1 MKNLFSRREVFS
13 IRKFSMGVAS
23 VMIAASLMVPSQA
36 NVQLL
41 KAKENIE
48 VQANKDINIRVLE
61 RDGGAVIELGATK
74 DLTDVDVNVM
84 LNGNR
89 VVAYHIASIKAGQ
102 KIEKKVT
109 KEQLE
114 TIKKLISNGQKTLPN
129 TAIVEKSVSQT
140 INIAGNSL
148 RVDVKYHVEDN
159 SVPEVKQE
167 KKEVKPTPEVKPE
180 QPKPE
185 IKPEQPK
192 PEVQPEKPVET
203 PSTPK
208 PEVKPEQ
215 PKPEVKPEQPKPE
228 VKPEQLKPEEKPEQP
243 KPELKPEQP
252 KPELKPEQPKPEVKP
267 EQSKPEVKPEQPKPE
282 VRPEQPKPEVKPEQP
297 KSEVKPEQ
305 PKPEVK
311 PEQPKPEVKP
321 EQPKPEVKPEQPKP
335 EVKPEQ
341 PKPEVKPEQPN
352 KQNKPEEKEENK
364 VVKFEDANLKRI
376 LLKKLKDYKG
386 VDEEDDG
393 LAGEYNIKIK
403 DKNYRKDKNDTEIY
417 EKDMEQLESFAIRG
431 FDEETFESFVGD
443 QQIKSIVGLEKAV
456 NLKQLT
462 ISGNPDDSRGALRNI
477 SPLRGLKNLELLRLS
492 HNDIID
498 ISPIEGL
505 TNLKHLF
512 LSHNQIKNIDAVKN
526 LTNLESL
533 DFARNIGEERIS
545 DISAIANLTKLKL
558 LGLSD
563 ANIPD
568 ISVLKN
574 LVNLETFMANDSK
587 IENISVLN
595 NAKNL
600 KILYLD
606 KNKITDVSVVKDL
619 VELTELY
626 LRNNNISEID
636 FSKLTKLSDVNV
648 EGNKISD
655 YSSLEKLTS
664 LKYVNLSKQH
674 VDLNREYTLDSNS
687 VEMDMPIIGLKSHAK
702 EGTIKVTSDNDKV
715 KASYDEKTNKVI
727 LSVTDEVMKEFANKK
742 LSVNLKVLYV
752 DKEDYKSE
760 ETNIDVNN
768 IKLNIKEKIVEPKKL
783 VVDGIVVTNKNKPVL
798 TKLTFAF
805 INKKNE
811 NEVIQ
816 KDTNLGMIGGVELT
830 KDEVYTV
837 TLNDNK
843 KYQMDEIDVVARE
856 EEGYTVLFNAKTNE
870 IIQNIEVKEVK
881 KEEIPKE
888 NDIETLDGITA
899 KVIDSTGKAIKDA
912 PFRLYEFD
920 GLIPN
925 IVRQA
930 RTGEDGTL
938 TLMSN
943 QLKPNK
949 KYELRIE
956 KRDTAFNRENVIFN
970 TDDDGDIVS
979 IDNKI
984 ITADSTGIIEFK
996 EERKNDNEIK
1006 TVKTYYKVVD
1016 GNGNPVENVELSVNG
1031 IRTKITTL
1039 KNARSNKD
1047 GIVELDVEAKVNGV
1061 DYIVNVSK
1069 NDQFNWEFKPDSV
1082 NLNVSENGVITYS
1095 DSEGKYTLTDYNG
1108 TKIPVFV
1115 VKRVDLNYLKTDLRE
1130 KIKEAEAELEKTP
1143 NKELTDIVNSAK
1155 EELAKSET
1163 LPIYVKG
1170 YIGNLT
1176 TALEKIKK
1184 SRVDE
1189 KPLKKGTIPE
1199 MLVRNGKTPE
1209 LNEVTVEFINKN
1221 NPKDKVVATSE
1232 NGMLSNVQLTV
1243 GEEYIIKVKG
1253 QGDEVLP
1260 NNLVL
1265 KEEEGEFIPY
1275 KVGTDEF
1282 YDSIDLD
1289 ELKKEEIIKED
1300 LSKIRDELEKLTNR
1314 ELRTEKGY
1322 VANEGNQ
1329 TANNAWINA
1338 RTEAEKILRN
1348 PNATK
1353 EQLETAISNL
1363 TEKINDALVGS
1374 EKTKVKKLIVSS
1386 NKDNED
1392 KLKLRAELNRAKTIE
1407 EVNAVA
1413 EKVGGKVTPPREN
1426 NTETKPE
1433 GSNPGTASEKPGGNN
1448 PGTTSEKPGESN
1460 PGTTPEKPKTEDG
1473 NIVAVKEA
1481 IAQNKLPGKGG
1492 LLLLDVEV
1500 KNTDVNKVGLV
1511 AYRDGVK
1518 TDNVTIDK
1526 FLTESTNKVSY
1537 TITVPKNETD
1547 KEIKYKFVAT
1557 VDGVETNKYLEKT
1570 QDAFVE
1576 EAKISNYSLENEVLQ
1591 GGGEGRLVLKGNNL
1605 TTSNVKIRVF
1615 DADSIEENTPLTNS
1629 IVYEKSNNNLVAKIN
1644 FPENNTN
1651 TSKSYKVK
1659 IYQNGKE
1666 VNITTLEGRDR
1677 RDKPTFTVVG
1687 KGQDSSKPVLS
1698 NLTITS
1704 YRTSGTGAVNDGVEK
1719 TETTVASNQVSKKTE
1734 VHLYGANLNEVKT
1747 KVKIV
1752 DQNGVEWP
1760 IEGAESDL
1768 VKMVLAGKSGVNNG
1782 ILGNGTFQIAEIILP
1797 GNLKE
1802 NMKFTYTFAV
1812 DGTNFDT
1819 THKVHA
1825 IVEKTGGQVDPA
1837 VKTITLKYQDETGK
1851 KIAEDKVLKAYSHF
1865 PVSVGKVDVAG
1876 YTFVKVKDISALND
1890 RIGEKTEITYVY
1902 KNSNSDSMTTEKPK
1916 VEDSNNG
1923 TQPAVNE
1930 DVKKLKEQLQNL
1942 VAKDLRTESN
1952 YKMSGTGEEIA
1963 WLNLRKKANEVLS
1976 KADSD
1981 RNELEIRINKLS
1993 AAIKTLE
2000 EANAQKNSNSTEV
2013 TPPNNNAAS
2022 TTEELEKV
2030 RKEAKSMV
2038 LNSEF
2043 IQDKTKYFKR
2053 IKEATTVEVLKVLIS
2068 EIDNL
2073 NNNGGKETT
2082 EEENIPES
2090 TDQLKSKLQK
2100 LVDNDL
2106 IKNEKFS
2113 QVTPELQSEYKK
2125 ARALANKLLNND
2137 ASKEELKE
2145 QIKVLETVIKKIV
2158 G

>member
-23 VMIAASLMVPSQA
+23 VMIAASLMVSSQA

-74 DLTDVDVNVM
+74 DLTDIDINVM

-89 VVAYHIASIKAGQ
+89 VVAYHIESIKAGQ

-129 TAIVEKSVSQT
+129 TAIVEKSISQI

-148 RVDVKYHVEDN
+148 RIDVKYHVEDN
-159 SVPEVKQE
+159 SVS
-167 KKEVKPTPEVKPE
+167 EVKP
-180 QPKPE
+180 
-185 IKPEQPK
+185 
-192 PEVQPEKPVET
+192 
-203 PSTPK
+203 
-208 PEVKPEQ
+208 
-215 PKPEVKPEQPKPE
+215 
-228 VKPEQLKPEEKPEQP
+228 
-243 KPELKPEQP
+243 
-252 KPELKPEQPKPEVKP
+252 
-267 EQSKPEVKPEQPKPE
+267 KPEVKPEQPKPE

-297 KSEVKPEQ
+297 KPEIKPEQSKPEVKPEQPKPVTKPEQPKSEVKPEQ
-305 PKPEVK
+305 PKPETKPEQPKPEVKLEQPKPEVKPEQPKPEVKPEQPKPEVKPEQPKPEVKPEQPKPEVKLEKPKPEVK

-352 KQNKPEEKEENK
+352 KQNKPEKKEENK

-870 IIQNIEVKEVK
+870 IIQNIEVKEVE
-881 KEEIPKE
+881 KEETPKE

-920 GLIPN
+920 ELIPN

-1016 GNGNPVENVELSVNG
+1016 ENGNPVENVEFSVNG

-1115 VKRVDLNYLKTDLRE
+1115 VKRVDLNYLKTDLRG

-1143 NKELTDIVNSAK
+1143 NKELTDIVTSAK

-1189 KPLKKGTIPE
+1189 KPLKKGVIPE

-1289 ELKKEEIIKED
+1289 ELKKEEITKED
-1300 LSKIRDELEKLTNR
+1300 LSKTRAELEKLTNR

-1338 RTEAEKILRN
+1338 RTEAEKVLKN

-1363 TEKINDALVGS
+1363 TEKTNDALVGS

-1433 GSNPGTASEKPGGNN
+1433 GSNPGTASEKPG
-1448 PGTTSEKPGESN
+1448 ESK
-1460 PGTTPEKPKTEDG
+1460 PGTTPEKLVTEDG
-1473 NIVAVKEA
+1473 NIVVVKEA

-1500 KNTDVNKVGLV
+1500 KNTDVNKVELV

-1537 TITVPKNETD
+1537 TITVPKNETS
-1547 KEIKYKFVAT
+1547 KEVIYKFVAT

-1615 DADSIEENTPLTNS
+1615 DADSIEENTTLTNS
-1629 IVYEKSNNNLVAKIN
+1629 VVYEKRNNNLVAKIN

-1704 YRTSGTGAVNDGVEK
+1704 YRTSGTGAVNDRVEK

-1768 VKMVLAGKSGVNNG
+1768 IKMVLAGKSGVNNG

-1837 VKTITLKYQDETGK
+1837 VKTITLKYQDETGE

-1916 VEDSNNG
+1916 VEDLNNG
-1923 TQPAVNE
+1923 TQPEVNE
-1930 DVKKLKEQLQNL
+1930 DVKKLKKQLQNL

-1952 YKMSGTGEEIA
+1952 YKMQGTGEETA
-1963 WLNLRKKANEVLS
+1963 WLNSRKNAEKTLVKVDVE
-1976 KADSD
+1976 KT
-1981 RNELEIRINKLS
+1981 ELELRIKKLTN
-1993 AAIKTLE
+1993 AIETLRV
-2000 EANAQKNSNSTEV
+2000 ANVQKNSNSPET
-2013 TPPNNNAAS
+2013 TPPNNNAAPA
-2022 TTEELEKV
+2022 TEELKLAKE
-2030 RKEAKSMV
+2030 EAKSKV

-2043 IQDKTKYFKR
+2043 IQDKNKYFKR
-2053 IKEATTVEVLKVLIS
+2053 IKEATTVEVLRVLIS
-2068 EIDNL
+2068 EIDDL
-2073 NNNGGKETT
+2073 NNNEDKETT
-2082 EEENIPES
+2082 EEENILES

-2106 IKNEKFS
+2106 RKNEQFS
-2113 QVTPELQSEYKK
+2113 QVTPELQTEYKK

-2145 QIKVLETVIKKIV
+2145 QIKVLETVIKKIA

>member
-1 MKNLFSRREVFS
+1 MKNIFGKKEVFS
-13 IRKFSMGVAS
+13 IRKLSMGAAS
-23 VMIAASLMVPSQA
+23 VMIASSLLVSPQT
-36 NVQLL
+36 NLHVL

-48 VQANKDINIRVLE
+48 VQVNKEIKVSIIEKN
-61 RDGGAVIELGATK
+61 GGAEVELTATK
-74 DLTDVDVNVM
+74 DLIDVDINVM
-84 LNGNR
+84 LNGTR
-89 VVAYHIASIKAGQ
+89 VTSYHIASIKAGGKIQ
-102 KIEKKVT
+102 KEVT
-109 KEQLE
+109 KDQLE
-114 TIKKLISNGQKTLPN
+114 AIKQLIANGKKTLPN
-129 TAIVEKSVSQT
+129 TAVVEKNVSQA
-140 INIAGNSL
+140 INIDGNNL
-148 RVDVKYHVEDN
+148 RVDVKYHVE
-159 SVPEVKQE
+159 
-167 KKEVKPTPEVKPE
+167 
-180 QPKPE
+180 
-185 IKPEQPK
+185 
-192 PEVQPEKPVET
+192 
-203 PSTPK
+203 
-208 PEVKPEQ
+208 
-215 PKPEVKPEQPKPE
+215 
-228 VKPEQLKPEEKPEQP
+228 EE
-243 KPELKPEQP
+243 LI
-252 KPELKPEQPKPEVKP
+252 
-267 EQSKPEVKPEQPKPE
+267 S
-282 VRPEQPKPEVKPEQP
+282 
-297 KSEVKPEQ
+297 VKPEQ

-341 PKPEVKPEQPN
+341 PKPEVKPEQP
-352 KQNKPEEKEENK
+352 KPEQPKPEVKPEQPKPEVKPEQPKPEVKPEQPKSEVKPEQPKPEVKPEQPKPEKTNEQNEPGKKEENK

-393 LAGEYNIKIK
+393 LAGEFNIKIK
-403 DKNYRKDKNDTEIY
+403 DKSYRKDKNDTEIY

-462 ISGNPDDSRGALRNI
+462 ISGNPDDSRGALRDI

-498 ISPIEGL
+498 ISPVEGL

-563 ANIPD
+563 TNIPD
-568 ISVLKN
+568 ISVLRN
-574 LVNLETFMANDSK
+574 LVNLETFMANDSR
-587 IENISVLN
+587 IEDISVLK

-648 EGNKISD
+648 QGNKISD
-655 YSSLEKLTS
+655 YSSLEKLTA
-664 LKYVNLSKQH
+664 LKYVNLSKQN
-674 VDLNREYTLDSNS
+674 VDLNREYILDSNS
-687 VEMDMPIIGLKSHAK
+687 VEMDMPIVGLKSHAK

-715 KASYDEKTNKVI
+715 KANYDEKTNKVT
-727 LSVTDEVMKEFANKK
+727 LSVTDDVMKEFANKK

-768 IKLNIKEKIVEPKKL
+768 IKLNVKS
-783 VVDGIVVTNKNKPVL
+783 
-798 TKLTFAF
+798 
-805 INKKNE
+805 
-811 NEVIQ
+811 
-816 KDTNLGMIGGVELT
+816 
-830 KDEVYTV
+830 
-837 TLNDNK
+837 
-843 KYQMDEIDVVARE
+843 VA
-856 EEGYTVLFNAKTNE
+856 
-870 IIQNIEVKEVK
+870 
-881 KEEIPKE
+881 
-888 NDIETLDGITA
+888 
-899 KVIDSTGKAIKDA
+899 S
-912 PFRLYEFD
+912 
-920 GLIPN
+920 
-925 IVRQA
+925 
-930 RTGEDGTL
+930 
-938 TLMSN
+938 
-943 QLKPNK
+943 
-949 KYELRIE
+949 
-956 KRDTAFNRENVIFN
+956 
-970 TDDDGDIVS
+970 
-979 IDNKI
+979 
-984 ITADSTGIIEFK
+984 
-996 EERKNDNEIK
+996 
-1006 TVKTYYKVVD
+1006 
-1016 GNGNPVENVELSVNG
+1016 
-1031 IRTKITTL
+1031 
-1039 KNARSNKD
+1039 SNKS
-1047 GIVELDVEAKVNGV
+1047 L
-1061 DYIVNVSK
+1061 
-1069 NDQFNWEFKPDSV
+1069 
-1082 NLNVSENGVITYS
+1082 
-1095 DSEGKYTLTDYNG
+1095 
-1108 TKIPVFV
+1108 
-1115 VKRVDLNYLKTDLRE
+1115 
-1130 KIKEAEAELEKTP
+1130 
-1143 NKELTDIVNSAK
+1143 
-1155 EELAKSET
+1155 
-1163 LPIYVKG
+1163 
-1170 YIGNLT
+1170 
-1176 TALEKIKK
+1176 
-1184 SRVDE
+1184 
-1189 KPLKKGTIPE
+1189 
-1199 MLVRNGKTPE
+1199 
-1209 LNEVTVEFINKN
+1209 
-1221 NPKDKVVATSE
+1221 
-1232 NGMLSNVQLTV
+1232 
-1243 GEEYIIKVKG
+1243 
-1253 QGDEVLP
+1253 
-1260 NNLVL
+1260 
-1265 KEEEGEFIPY
+1265 
-1275 KVGTDEF
+1275 
-1282 YDSIDLD
+1282 
-1289 ELKKEEIIKED
+1289 
-1300 LSKIRDELEKLTNR
+1300 RDELEKLTSR

-1322 VANEGNQ
+1322 IANEGNQ
-1329 TANNAWINA
+1329 PANNAWIDA
-1338 RTEAEKILRN
+1338 RTEAEKVLKN

-1353 EQLETAISNL
+1353 EQLKAAISNL
-1363 TEKINDALVGS
+1363 TEKTKATIVGS

-1407 EVNAVA
+1407 EVRAIA
-1413 EKVGGKVTPPREN
+1413 EKVGGKVTPPSEN
-1426 NTETKPE
+1426 NTETKPDKPE
-1433 GSNPGTASEKPGGNN
+1433 GSNLGTAL
-1448 PGTTSEKPGESN
+1448 EKPGESN

-1473 NIVAVKEA
+1473 NIVTIKEA
-1481 IAQNKLPGKGG
+1481 IVTKNLSGKGG
-1492 LLLLDVEV
+1492 LLLFDVEV

-1518 TDNVTIDK
+1518 TEKVTIDK

-1537 TITVPKNETD
+1537 TITVPKNETNKD
-1547 KEIKYKFVAT
+1547 VKYKFVVT

-1570 QDAFVE
+1570 QEAFVE

-1591 GGGEGRLVLKGNNL
+1591 GGGEGSLVLKGSNL

-1615 DADSIEENTPLTNS
+1615 NADSIEENTPLTNS
-1629 IVYEKSNNNLVAKIN
+1629 VVYEKRNNDLVAKIN

-1651 TSKSYKVK
+1651 ISKSYKVK

-1687 KGQDSSKPVLS
+1687 KGQDTSKPVLS

-1768 VKMVLAGKSGVNNG
+1768 IKMVLAGKSGVNNG

-1825 IVEKTGGQVDPA
+1825 IVEKTGGQVDLV

-1865 PVSVGKVDVAG
+1865 PVSVGKADLTG
-1876 YTFVKVKDISALND
+1876 YTFVKVKDISVLND

-1902 KNSNSDSMTTEKPK
+1902 KNSNGDSMTTEKPK

-1923 TQPAVNE
+1923 TQPVVNE

-1952 YKMSGTGEEIA
+1952 YKMQGTGEETA
-1963 WLNLRKKANEVLS
+1963 WLNSRKNAEKTLTKVDVE
-1976 KADSD
+1976 KT
-1981 RNELEIRINKLS
+1981 ELELRIKKLTN
-1993 AAIKTLE
+1993 AIETLKV
-2000 EANAQKNSNSTEV
+2000 ANAQKNSNSPEV
-2013 TPPNNNAAS
+2013 IPPNNNS
-2022 TTEELEKV
+2022 TSMTEELEEVK
-2030 RKEAKSMV
+2030 KEAKSKV

-2043 IQDKTKYFKR
+2043 IQDKTKYFER
-2053 IKEATTVEVLKVLIS
+2053 IKEATTVEVLKALIS
-2068 EIDNL
+2068 EIDKL
-2073 NNNGGKETT
+2073 NSNEGKESTV
-2082 EEENIPES
+2082 EENITES
-2090 TDQLKSKLQK
+2090 AEQLKAKLQT
-2100 LVDNDL
+2100 LVDNNL
-2106 IKNEKFS
+2106 LRNEKYAQAS
-2113 QVTPELQSEYKK
+2113 PDLKKEYRQ
-2125 ARALANKLLNND
+2125 ARALATKLLNED
-2137 ASKEELKE
+2137 ATKEQLKE
-2145 QIKVLETVIKKIV
+2145 QITVLETVTKKIL